1 MARSTAL
8 VEALKRELRARRLT
22 YADVAKHFGMS
33 EASIKRIFS
42 RGDLTLERVD
52 KACELLGMEF
62 SDLARQVASPE
73 AVISRLTE
81 EQEKDLVADPKL
93 MLVALCALNHAPFEE
108 IVSTYELSEAECIRL
123 LARLDRLKFLELL
136 PGNRYR
142 LLVSRAFSWIPDGP
156 IHRLFKQRACQD
168 FFRANFD
175 REHELLVLVN
185 GRLSKASIAS
195 VLARLRRAASE
206 FAELRVDDAR
216 LPAEER
222 RAITLLIA
230 ARTWEPEFVRQF
242 RRARQPGPAR
252 DATGAAAAARP
263 TARARAPQ

>member
-1 MARSTAL
+1 MAQSAAL

-22 YADVAKHFGMS
+22 YADVAKHLGMS
-33 EASIKRIFS
+33 QASIKRIFS
-42 RGDLTLERVD
+42 RGEFTLARVD
-52 KACELLGMEF
+52 AICELLGMEF

-81 EQEKDLVADPKL
+81 EQEKELVADPKL
-93 MLVALCALNHAPFEE
+93 MLVALCALNQTPFEE
-108 IVSTYELSEAECIRL
+108 IVRTYELSDAECIRL

-185 GRLSKASIAS
+185 GRLSKASIAA
-195 VLARLRRAASE
+195 VLARLRRAAAE
-206 FAELRVDDAR
+206 FAELRIDDAR

-230 ARTWEPEFVRQF
+230 ARSWEPDFVRQF
-242 RRARQPGPAR
+242 RRARRA
-252 DATGAAAAARP
+252 ATGAAA
-263 TARARAPQ
+263 TARATARGAAPR